1 MFRDE
6 QTLVEPTVLTWQ
18 PAQANV
24 AVKRERNI
32 DVAFS
37 NDEVGAV
44 WHVYREIAKRIPRN
58 EYTRHASTLGTASQ

>member
-6 QTLVEPTVLTWQ
+6 QTLVEPTVLAWQ

-24 AVKRERNI
+24 AVKRERTI
-32 DVAFS
+32 DAAYS